1 MKKINT
7 SLMLLIL
14 NLAFSQVGISKN
26 QTVEIHNKAI
36 LQIDGKYEG
45 KSFGMMLPEVSAP
58 ENLPLYN
65 SPTDPKMTGMILFEK
80 THATILFLRR
90 SKME

>member
-45 KSFGMMLPEVSAP
+45 KSFGMMLPEVSHR
-58 ENLPLYN
+58 
-65 SPTDPKMTGMILFEK
+65 KIFRC
-80 THATILFLRR
+80 TIHLQTL
-90 SKME
+90 K

>member
-45 KSFGMMLPEVSAP
+45 KASA
-58 ENLPLYN
+58 
-65 SPTDPKMTGMILFEK
+65 
-80 THATILFLRR
+80 
-90 SKME
+90 